1 MVGGFQISINGSRR
15 AKTALAREKRS
26 GLTLEFSPHDSTLLQ
41 IEGVGN
47 KITRIT
53 KMVIVIEEKIS
64 ETKDYAL
71 HKGTRDS
78 SPVCVYV
85 VKLSEATYEAAKTA
99 IVARDQASDSCW
111 SIIGDDTLC
120 SLRVLTKTRV
130 GTGGV
135 QGNQIHS
142 GVIWTLRIP
151 KM

>member
-1 MVGGFQISINGSRR
+1 MNGSRR

-99 IVARDQASDSCW
+99 IVARDQASDSYW

-120 SLRVLTKTRV
+120 FPLS
-130 GTGGV
+130 
-135 QGNQIHS
+135 I
-142 GVIWTLRIP
+142 
-151 KM
+151 

>member
-1 MVGGFQISINGSRR
+1 MELYCRIFFFVDQKNASNFFIEYNGGSPNSEAAPHRRMRRR

-85 VKLSEATYEAAKTA
+85 VKLGEATFEAAKRA
-99 IVARDQASDSCW
+99 VVARDQASKAIFIVYS
-111 SIIGDDTLC
+111 
-120 SLRVLTKTRV
+120 
-130 GTGGV
+130 
-135 QGNQIHS
+135 GN
-142 GVIWTLRIP
+142 
-151 KM
+151 

>member
-1 MVGGFQISINGSRR
+1 MVGGFQVSINGSRR

-99 IVARDQASDSCW
+99 IVARDQASDSYW
-111 SIIGDDTLC
+111 NVLDMTHMTPSVFH
-120 SLRVLTKTRV
+120 SLSRR
-130 GTGGV
+130 
-135 QGNQIHS
+135 
-142 GVIWTLRIP
+142 R
-151 KM
+151 

>member
-120 SLRVLTKTRV
+120 FPLS
-130 GTGGV
+130 
-135 QGNQIHS
+135 I
-142 GVIWTLRIP
+142 
-151 KM
+151 